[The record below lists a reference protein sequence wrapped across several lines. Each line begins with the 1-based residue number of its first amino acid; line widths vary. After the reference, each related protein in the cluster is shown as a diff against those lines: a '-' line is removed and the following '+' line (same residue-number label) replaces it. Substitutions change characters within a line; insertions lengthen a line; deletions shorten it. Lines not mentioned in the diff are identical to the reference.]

1 MAKKAKSSKRERAIR
16 HELRFEPRPSANPA
30 VVYLLIALGALTMG
44 AGAWEQFGATFSDAG
59 VPPLAAA
66 RYILFAGALVVG
78 AAIWLGT
85 SGQPA
90 LRVGD
95 AGIAVDKGP
104 IRRMAWYAV
113 DRIEWRQETIR
124 VTGTD
129 ETGEAMTILAPLSSQ
144 PQAGAWIVKEA
155 RERIPS
161 HVDVPADATLPEPRG
176 DTGQMISLD
185 SPQVVGKRCAA
196 SSQVIAYE
204 PDARLCPR
212 CGRVYHKAAVPE
224 TCACG
229 ASLAEQRRLENVAR

>member
-16 HELRFEPRPSANPA
+16 QELRFEPRPSANPA
-30 VVYLLIALGALTMG
+30 TVYLLIALGALAMG
-44 AGAWEQFGATFSDAG
+44 AGAWEQFGPTVSDSG
-59 VPPLAAA
+59 VPSLAAG
-66 RYILFAGALVVG
+66 RYLLFAGALIVG

-95 AGIAVDKGP
+95 AGIAVDKGQ

-129 ETGEAMTILAPLSSQ
+129 ETGEVMTILAPLSSQ
-144 PQAGAWIVKEA
+144 PQAATWIVREA

-161 HVDVPADATLPEPRG
+161 HVDVPADATLPEPR
-176 DTGQMISLD
+176 DDAGQTIRLD

-204 PDARLCPR
+204 PDARLCRR

-229 ASLAEQRRLENVAR
+229 ASLAEQRLENVAR